1 MKEHFTLRYSST
13 EDNDSVMDL
22 DLSFDNPTD
31 EVLVKRI
38 QAWLTV
44 IGKTNIRITLSN
56 KTENERV
63 RTEEINHAEEMDN
76 IELD

>member
-1 MKEHFTLRYSST
+1 MKEHFTLRYSLT
-13 EDNDSVMDL
+13 EDNDSVMEL

-44 IGKTNIRITLSN
+44 IGKTNIQITLSN
-56 KTENERV
+56 KRENERDK
-63 RTEEINHAEEMDN
+63 TEELINSD
-76 IELD
+76 LD

>member
-13 EDNDSVMDL
+13 EENDSIMDL
-22 DLSFDNPTD
+22 DLSFDNPSD

-44 IGKTNIRITLSN
+44 VGKTNIRITLSN
-56 KTENERV
+56 KTENERD
-63 RTEEINHAEEMDN
+63 HKEEMDN
-76 IELD
+76 IDLD